1 MSTVGSRAI
10 IAAKEIAE
18 VLVKHDLPVS
28 ALDGIFDHV
37 RSCAMINSRI
47 ISAQE
52 RKEADA

>member
-10 IAAKEIAE
+10 IAAKEIVD
-18 VLVKHDLPVS
+18 VLVRHDLPVS